1 MSDSLAARI
10 CPIAPPFTVPMTFP
24 DIEPAELERELA
36 ERETASAGGAWQAYL
51 MRVLPAKMPV
61 RGD

>member
-10 CPIAPPFTVPMTFP
+10 CPIAPPFP